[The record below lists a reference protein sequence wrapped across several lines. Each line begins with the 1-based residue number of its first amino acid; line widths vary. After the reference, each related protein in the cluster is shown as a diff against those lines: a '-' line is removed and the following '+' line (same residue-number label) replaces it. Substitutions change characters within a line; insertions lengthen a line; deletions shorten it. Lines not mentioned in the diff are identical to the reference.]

1 MMTYVIKQLDVL
13 VTDNMSGVK
22 IASPPA
28 AAAAAAEDGIRI
40 DDSDVVLV
48 GLAVSWENR
57 DAYYVALTDTPTKGL
72 SETYSGFLCSV
83 YCVIMMMMMC
93 NDLMCT

>member
-1 MMTYVIKQLDVL
+1 MTYVIMQLDVL
-13 VTDNMSGVK
+13 MTDELSGVK
-22 IASPPA
+22 TASPPA

-57 DAYYVALTDTPTKGL
+57 DAYYVALTDTPAKGL
-72 SETYSGFLCSV
+72 AK
-83 YCVIMMMMMC
+83 
-93 NDLMCT
+93 LMLYFFVVCCKAIS

>member
-1 MMTYVIKQLDVL
+1 MQLDVL
-13 VTDNMSGVK
+13 MTDELSGVK
-22 IASPPA
+22 TASPPAAAA

-57 DAYYVALTDTPTKGL
+57 DAYYVALTDTPAKGL
-72 SETYSGFLCSV
+72 AK
-83 YCVIMMMMMC
+83 
-93 NDLMCT
+93 LMLYFFVVCCKAIS